1 MEARDLKW
9 KEDIKAKE
17 ERVQNAAKFLAEELG
32 SPGVIK
38 FFSLLSDT
46 EISALGNAFHD
57 GDYSRGRPR
66 LLTEQEIE
74 AKFGPGGVGT
84 WRCRMM
90 ADSPDF
96 AILH

>member
-1 MEARDLKW
+1 M
-9 KEDIKAKE
+9 
-17 ERVQNAAKFLAEELG
+17 VPN
-32 SPGVIK
+32 
-38 FFSLLSDT
+38 
-46 EISALGNAFHD
+46 H
-57 GDYSRGRPR
+57 RGRPR

-96 AILH
+96 AILHSPGDLPRFTGFPHRIVLRPEGVSTAAGPTGGPCQ